1 MTLDARTPP
10 PPQPGRGHDNAA
22 QAALEASRLR
32 VEEGL
37 GALRQAIEGSPAGRF
52 AGTWTLPLLAAAVGL
67 SLALLLRRRIR
78 DNRELEEDDW

>member
-1 MTLDARTPP
+1 MTLETRKPQ
-10 PPQPGRGHDNAA
+10 PPQPGIGHESVA
-22 QAALEASRLR
+22 QAALEASRQR

-37 GALRQAIEGSPAGRF
+37 GALRQAIDESPVGRF

-67 SLALLLRRRIR
+67 SLALLLRRRAR